1 MSCPLSSTVATT
13 PCGSKHGMLMTYK
26 IRDYENI
33 GKDKN
38 FVVGIEQKI
47 FANGVRNID
56 LCFYW
61 QGVKVGQRV
70 VGGLPSVYS
79 LLVYSLLQ

>member
-1 MSCPLSSTVATT
+1 MPCSPSSTVATT

-38 FVVGIEQKI
+38 FVVYQAEN
-47 FANGVRNID
+47 FR
-56 LCFYW
+56 
-61 QGVKVGQRV
+61 
-70 VGGLPSVYS
+70 
-79 LLVYSLLQ
+79 